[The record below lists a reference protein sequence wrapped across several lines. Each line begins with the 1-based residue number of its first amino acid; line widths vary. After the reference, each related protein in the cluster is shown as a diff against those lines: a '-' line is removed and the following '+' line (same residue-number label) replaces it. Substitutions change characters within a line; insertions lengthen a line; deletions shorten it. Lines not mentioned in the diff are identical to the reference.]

1 MKIIEK
7 RTVRTTVDID
17 PAEQYAIEVVT
28 AIAEN
33 LFDMLEENKKLEM
46 VNPATGEIID
56 KQDLKR
62 VYGILHGIRNC
73 REWVLDE

>member
-1 MKIIEK
+1 MLITEK
-7 RTVRTTVDID
+7 RMVRTTISVD
-17 PAEQYAIEVVT
+17 PGECYAIEVVT

-73 REWVLDE
+73 REWVLE

>member
-1 MKIIEK
+1 MLITEK
-7 RTVRTTVDID
+7 RMVRTTISVD
-17 PAEQYAIEVVT
+17 PGECYAIEVVT

-62 VYGILHGIRNC
+62 VYGILHGIRNY
-73 REWVLDE
+73 REWVLE

>member
-1 MKIIEK
+1 MLITEK
-7 RTVRTTVDID
+7 RMVRTTISVDLD
-17 PAEQYAIEVVT
+17 ECYAIEVVT
-28 AIAEN
+28 DIAEN

-73 REWVLDE
+73 REWVLE

>member
-1 MKIIEK
+1 MLITEK
-7 RTVRTTVDID
+7 RMVRTTISVDLD
-17 PAEQYAIEVVT
+17 ECYAIEVVT

-73 REWVLDE
+73 REWVLE